1 MTGKAVNILASHPY
15 GPSWSAE
22 SLEQVK
28 TVSPR
33 IKLTDISEL
42 ILAEDAGD
50 TEAKEQLDELL
61 RVGEIYYGMAAPKDL
76 IARAPGLKWIQTP
89 LAGVDFF
96 LKPDIINSPVTLTN
110 ARFHGTQ
117 IRELVFNLMLML
129 ARQSYRHFQDQQQK
143 KWQPVTPV
151 LLNGKTMGI
160 LGMGNI
166 GQAVAKLSKAFDMKV
181 LVMRARAN
189 IPYKYA
195 DETYG
200 PEGLPT
206 ILARADFLA
215 IILPLT
221 PETRE
226 IIGEKELRMMKP
238 TAFLINVARGGVI
251 DEKALIK
258 VLKENRI
265 AGAGLDVFAIEPLP
279 ETSEL
284 WDLPNVIISPHN
296 AGIRSDYYEIATAQ
310 FCKNLKRYL
319 SGKELLNI
327 VDKRKG
333 Y

>member
-1 MTGKAVNILASHPY
+1 MTGKVVNILATHPF
-15 GPSWSAE
+15 GPSWSPE

-28 TVSPR
+28 AVSRR
-33 IKLTDISEL
+33 IKLADVSEL
-42 ILAEDAGD
+42 ILAENAGD
-50 TEAKEQLDELL
+50 TEAKGQLDALL
-61 RVGEIYYGMAAPKDL
+61 REIEIYYGMIPPKDL
-76 IARAPGLKWIQTP
+76 VSRAPELKWIQTP

-96 LKPDIINSPVTLTN
+96 LKPEIINSSITLTN

-129 ARQSYRHFQDQQQK
+129 ARQSCRHFQDQQQK
-143 KWQPVTPV
+143 KWQPLTPV
-151 LLNGKTMGI
+151 LLNGKTIGI

-195 DETYG
+195 DETFG
-200 PEGLPT
+200 PEGLPE
-206 ILARADFLA
+206 ILARADFLV

-221 PETRE
+221 SETRR

-251 DEKALIK
+251 DEDALIK
-258 VLKENRI
+258 VLRENRI
-265 AGAGLDVFAIEPLP
+265 AGAGLDVFATEPLP

-319 SGKELLNI
+319 AGKELLNI

>member
-1 MTGKAVNILASHPY
+1 MARKTVNILVSHPY
-15 GPSWSAE
+15 GPSWSSE

-28 TVSPR
+28 AVGR
-33 IKLTDISEL
+33 QIKLTDISDL
-42 ILAEDAGD
+42 VFAENTGD
-50 TEAKEQLDELL
+50 MTAKERLDELL
-61 RVGEIYYGMAAPKDL
+61 REVEIYYGMLPPKDMV
-76 IARAPGLKWIQTP
+76 ARSPGLKWIQTP

-96 LKPDIINSPVTLTN
+96 LKPEIIDSSITLTN

-129 ARQSYRHFQDQQQK
+129 ARQSYQHFCDQQQK
-143 KWQPVTPV
+143 KWQPLTPV
-151 LLNGKTMGI
+151 LLNGKTIGI

-166 GQAVAKLSKAFDMKV
+166 GQAVARLSQAFDMKV

-195 DETYG
+195 DETFG
-200 PEGLPT
+200 PEGLPE
-206 ILARADFLA
+206 ILVRADFLV

-221 PETRE
+221 AETRK

-251 DEKALIK
+251 DEDALITA
-258 VLKENRI
+258 LKENII
-265 AGAGLDVFAIEPLP
+265 AGARLDVFATEPLP

-284 WDLPNVIISPHN
+284 WDLPSVIISPHN

-319 SGKELLNI
+319 TGKELLNI